1 MGIKVSKPKA
11 DIKQMLKFKDEAIE
25 GNTKGIEFL
34 LKKTRSTR
42 FTAPARY
49 FLRARLR

>member
-34 LKKTRSTR
+34 LKKNKIDAFHGTGKILS
-42 FTAPARY
+42 P
-49 FLRARLR
+49 ARLR